1 MTRHEPPAWM
11 MRFFR
16 WYCRE
21 DLADGVEG
29 DLLEM
34 YDRNRQALSRK
45 KANWLYLWHVLTFF
59 QPFAFK
65 RKSRPYRLNNHTDM
79 IRNYFLI
86 ATRTLKLNKVFTTI
100 NVLGLALGISAFI
113 LMISFVLGEIS
124 YDQFHT
130 DKDRILR
137 LTYSYVARGSET
149 KVSRVPFPLKQRLL
163 DSYPEV
169 ESVVRFYQNRM
180 DLTTLRNGERTYTE
194 EGIYFVDP
202 EVFEVFDFKLEQG
215 DETTALK
222 ETNSIVLTRKV
233 AAKYFGDENPMGKI
247 LEFKEGN
254 NLLTVT
260 GILEDVPVN
269 SHIQFDMLVPT
280 ELQRTRWKGAGVNN
294 GYDLEEDW
302 RWSGSWMYVKLK
314 HNSAVGAFEHRL
326 LADGKDFFGRVKNKP
341 ISYQFRPQA
350 LTDIYFDKGLV
361 SEIGLTG
368 NRTQVY
374 AFLVIAIAILIVAG
388 INFVN
393 LSTARA
399 AKRAKEVGLRKVMGA
414 FRPQLI
420 GQFLAESILITGIA
434 TLIALVL
441 IQLIL
446 PFFNHFVGTEV
457 VLPYVEQPAYLIFFV
472 FEILVIGVLAGIY
485 PAFYLSRFQPGRTL
499 KGNYESGQSR
509 RFGLRKAL
517 VVTQF
522 IVSNVLIIGIL
533 VIDNQL
539 DFIKNKDLGFDK
551 EQMVVLKH
559 GNKLDSAYQLFVD
572 RIVQHSSVATVNK
585 GYVAGHNGWVQSFR
599 VNGES
604 LNESKSMGHKRV
616 SYGFV
621 DMYDLEVVSG
631 RNFSREFKTDSS
643 SAILLNESAVKS
655 FGWTNEEAL
664 GQRFSYIGGND
675 NRTRYDLKVIGVLKD
690 ANFESLYEPVEPS
703 VFQLYARGDITI
715 KLNAQTYDRTY
726 EALSHIESVW
736 NDINPQWPFE
746 YEFLD
751 QHLAD
756 QYKKDAL
763 LGDMIKYFGIL
774 AIIVACLGLFG
785 LAAYTVQRRTKEIGI
800 RKVMGA
806 TVSSVLI
813 MISRGFFLLIVLSYA
828 ISIPLG
834 YLLADRWLDGF
845 TFHITMGPLIFVW
858 AGVIALLIA
867 FFAIS
872 FQCLRAAMLNP
883 VETLKYE

>member
-1 MTRHEPPAWM
+1 MIRLEPPKWM

-34 YDRNRQALSRK
+34 YERNLQSVGRR
-45 KANWLYLWHVLTFF
+45 KANWLYLWHVFTFF

-65 RKSRPYRLNNHTDM
+65 RRSHSSQLSNHSDM

-100 NVLGLALGISAFI
+100 NVLGLALGISAFT

-124 YDQFHT
+124 FDQFHA
-130 DKDRILR
+130 DKDRIHR
-137 LTYSYVARGSET
+137 ITYSYEARGSET
-149 KVSRVPFPLKQRLL
+149 KVSRVPFPLKQRFLE
-163 DSYPEV
+163 SYTEV
-169 ESVVRFYQNRM
+169 ETVVRFYQNRM
-180 DLTTLRNGERTYTE
+180 DLTTLRYGDRTYTE
-194 EGIYFVDP
+194 EDIYFVDP
-202 EVFEVFDFKLEQG
+202 EVFELFDFELEQG
-215 DETTALK
+215 DEATALR
-222 ETNSIVLTRKV
+222 ETNSIVLTRKA

-247 LEFKEGN
+247 LEFKEGH

-260 GILEDVPVN
+260 GILAEVPVN
-269 SHIQFDMLVPT
+269 SHIQFDMLVPV
-280 ELQRTRWKGAGVNN
+280 ELQRTRWKGAAVNK

-302 RWSGSWMYVKLK
+302 KWSGSWMYVKLK
-314 HNSAVGAFEHRL
+314 NSNAISSFSNRL
-326 LADGKDFFGRVKNKP
+326 LEDGQDFFGRVTNKQVL
-341 ISYQFRPQA
+341 YQFKTQP
-350 LTDIYFDKGLV
+350 LTNIYFDKGLV

-368 NRTQVY
+368 NQTQVY
-374 AFLVIAIAILIVAG
+374 VFLIIAIAILVVAC

-399 AKRAKEVGLRKVMGA
+399 ARRAKEVGLRKVMGA

-434 TLIALVL
+434 TVIALVFVHL
-441 IQLIL
+441 VL

-457 VLPYVEQPAYLIFFV
+457 VLPYAEQPVYLVFFLL
-472 FEILVIGVLAGIY
+472 EILLIGVLAGIY
-485 PAFYLSRFQPGRTL
+485 PAFYLSQFQPGRTL
-499 KGNYESGQSR
+499 KGNYDSGRSKG
-509 RFGLRKAL
+509 FGLRKVL
-517 VVTQF
+517 VITQF
-522 IVSNVLIIGIL
+522 MVSNVLIIGIL
-533 VIDNQL
+533 VIDTQL

-559 GNKLDSAYQLFVD
+559 GSKLDSAYQLFAD
-572 RIVQHSSVATVNK
+572 RVVQHSAVESVNK
-585 GYVAGHNGWVQSFR
+585 GYVAGHRGWVQSFR

-604 LNESKSMGHKRV
+604 LNESKSIGHKMV

-621 DMYDLEVVSG
+621 DMYNLQVLSG

-643 SAILLNESAVKS
+643 SAIMLNESAVKL
-655 FGWTNEEAL
+655 FGWSLEEAL

-703 VFQLYARGDITI
+703 VFQLYAFGDIAI
-715 KLNAQTYDRTY
+715 KLNALNNDRLL
-726 EALSHIESVW
+726 EALTYVESVW
-736 NDINPQWPFE
+736 NDVSPQLPFE
-746 YEFLD
+746 YNFLD

-763 LGDMIKYFGIL
+763 LGDMIKYFGLL
-774 AIIVACLGLFG
+774 AIVIACLGLFG

-806 TVSSVLI
+806 SVSSVLL
-813 MISRGFFLLIVLSYA
+813 MISRGFFFLIILSYA

-834 YLLADRWLDGF
+834 YSLANQWLDSF
-845 TFHITMGPLIFVW
+845 TFHITTGPLIFIW
-858 AGVIALLIA
+858 AGIIALLIA
-867 FFAIS
+867 FIAIG
-872 FQCLRAAMLNP
+872 FQCLRAATLNP